1 MSDFATELDAS
12 EFPRRQPAPGDAACD
27 AIDSPI
33 GKIAWL
39 SRPVRLIII
48 CGILLIGAVMAAT
61 GGLLL
66 NLRDRDLAESE
77 RRLNGLALVLAEQID
92 RNLQSI
98 EVLQNAVIER
108 MRSLGIASAEDL
120 EREMSGFDTH
130 QRFKD
135 RISALPHIDSL
146 VLTDAQGRLINFSR
160 SWPIPSVKVPDQD
173 PSVAFQSDPR
183 LTFYVGPPLRGP
195 ASGSWIVLVA
205 RKFTGPNGE
214 FLGVV
219 TGAMELAYFE
229 KMFEAVATSPNES
242 IALFRRDG
250 TLLVR
255 YPRQETAVGQSFSM
269 SRVFSDALSQSDHDT
284 IRQASTI
291 DGKERVISAR
301 ALGHFPIVVTVATT
315 VDGALA
321 NWRNGAVAMTGM
333 ALIIAIVISGV
344 VVVCVWLVEKKF
356 REQYFQRDMALG
368 NMSQGLIM
376 FNSAAQLVVCNDR
389 YRQMY
394 NLPRDLAKPG
404 CLVLDLLEY
413 RAASGTFSADPDK
426 YISDLKATI
435 AQGRT
440 TSQEVKTGD
449 GRTISVVH
457 QPIAGGGWVTTHE
470 DVTERKRGEE
480 RLRHTQKFL
489 DTVIEHV
496 PVPILVKDM
505 PSSSDDASQC
515 RYSLINRACEELFGV
530 SRAQMIGKTVEE
542 VYPKERA
549 EFVLAEAN
557 NTLRSHQPTVVRDHE
572 IQTLGKGTRLV
583 AAKSIAVRGDDG
595 KVQYLLTVLDDMTE
609 RRRTEQ
615 RIAHMAHYDN
625 LTDLPNRAAFNEYFA
640 ATLDRAAKS
649 SEQCAILIVDVDHF
663 KEANDTYGH
672 AVGDALLREAAR
684 RMQAVTAGAFLARIG
699 GDEFTLIVTGGAQ
712 PAAAAALAERLLA
725 TFEDDFEVEGCRLTL
740 DATIGGAVYPTDGAD
755 AKTLMVNADIAL
767 YRAKADARGEL
778 LFFKPQMGT
787 QLQERRA
794 LELDLRS
801 AVERDELFLHYQP
814 QKTMSGETVG
824 FEALVRWQCQKR
836 GMVSPGQFI
845 PIAEESNLIVEI
857 GEWVLREAC
866 REAAS
871 WPNPLT
877 IAVNVSPVQFR
888 QGDLPGLVHSAL
900 LETGLAPA
908 RLELEI
914 TEGVLIDDFSR
925 AVSILARLK
934 SLGVRIALDDFGT
947 GYSSLSYLHSFSFDK
962 IKIDRAFIGD
972 LESSRHSMAIVRAV
986 IDLGHN
992 LDVPVLAEG
1001 VETDAQHA
1009 SLVRE
1014 GCDEVQGYL
1023 TGRPLLITDYA
1034 ELVGHREMAQPK
1046 YAMADQHKIP

>member
-1 MSDFATELDAS
+1 MHVSDT
-12 EFPRRQPAPGDAACD
+12 
-27 AIDSPI
+27 SPI
-33 GKIAWL
+33 PKVAWL

-48 CGILLIGAVMAAT
+48 CGIVLIGAVMAAT

-92 RNLQSI
+92 RNFQSI
-98 EVLQNAVIER
+98 ELIQTAVIER
-108 MRSLGIASAEDL
+108 MQNLGIATAEDL
-120 EREMSGFDTH
+120 ERQMSGHDTH

-135 RISALPHIDSL
+135 RVSASPHIDAL
-146 VLTDAQGRLINFSR
+146 ALTDSDGKLINSSR
-160 SWPIPSVKVPDQD
+160 AWPISRMGTFEELSETFKAD
-173 PSVAFQSDPR
+173 PN
-183 LTFYVGPPLRGP
+183 LTSFVSNPLRSPVTGN
-195 ASGSWIVLVA
+195 WIVPIA
-205 RKFTGPNGE
+205 RKFTGPSGKL
-214 FLGVV
+214 LGMMLGIIDVQQ
-219 TGAMELAYFE
+219 FE
-229 KMFEAVATSPNES
+229 QDFKGIAIAPSGSV
-242 IALFRRDG
+242 ALFRRDG

-255 YPRQETAVGQSFSM
+255 YPRHEVSIGQPVSHSGLFAHVLSQADHGTIRQIGAFDGM
-269 SRVFSDALSQSDHDT
+269 ERLISGRSLAHYPVVVVVTTSVADALS
-284 IRQASTI
+284 
-291 DGKERVISAR
+291 
-301 ALGHFPIVVTVATT
+301 
-315 VDGALA
+315 
-321 NWRNGAVAMTGM
+321 NWRSGIIAMIGM
-333 ALIIAIVISGV
+333 ALIIGMVIGGV
-344 VVVCVWLVEKKF
+344 VLVCVWLVGKKF
-356 REQYFQRDMALG
+356 REQNIQRDIALS

-376 FNSAAQLVVCNDR
+376 FNSAAQLVVCNDC

-394 NLPRDLAKPG
+394 NFPLDLVKPG
-404 CLVLDLLEY
+404 CSIFELLNY
-413 RAASGTFSADPDK
+413 RVANGTFSADPEK
-426 YISDLKATI
+426 YVGDLKATI
-435 AQGRT
+435 AQGKT
-440 TSQEVKTGD
+440 ASQEVKTGD

-470 DVTERKRGEE
+470 DVTEYKLAEE
-480 RLRHTQKFL
+480 QLRRTQKFL
-489 DTVIEHV
+489 DTVVEHV

-505 PSSSDDASQC
+505 PSSANDARQC

-530 SRAQMIGKTVEE
+530 SRAQIIGKTVDE

-549 EFVLAEAN
+549 EFVIAEAN

-572 IQTLGKGTRLV
+572 IHTSGNGTRFV
-583 AAKSIAVRGDDG
+583 SAKSIAVRGDDG

-615 RIAHMAHYDN
+615 RIAHMAHYDH
-625 LTDLPNRAAFNEYFA
+625 LTDLPNRAAFNECFA

-649 SEQCAILIVDVDHF
+649 GEQFAILSVDVDHF
-663 KEANDTYGH
+663 KEANDSYGH
-672 AVGDALLREAAR
+672 AVGDALLREVAR
-684 RMQAVTAGAFLARIG
+684 RMQAAAAGAFLARIG
-699 GDEFTLIVTGGAQ
+699 GDEFTLIVMDGAH
-712 PAAAAALAERLLA
+712 PDAAAKLAERLVA
-725 TFEDDFEVEGCRLTL
+725 AFEDEFEVEGCQLTL
-740 DATIGGAVYPTDGAD
+740 DATIGAAVYPTDGTD
-755 AKTLMVNADIAL
+755 AKTLMINADVAL
-767 YRAKADARGEL
+767 YRAKAEARGSV
-778 LFFKPQMGT
+778 LFFEPEMSVK
-787 QLQERRA
+787 LQERRA

-801 AVERDELFLHYQP
+801 AIERDELFLHYQP
-814 QKTMSGETVG
+814 QKAMSGEVLG

-836 GMVSPGQFI
+836 GMVSPGVFI

-857 GEWVLREAC
+857 GERVLREAC

-877 IAVNVSPVQFR
+877 IAINISPIQFR
-888 QGDLPGLVHSAL
+888 QGDLPRFVHSVL

-947 GYSSLSYLHSFSFDK
+947 GYSSLSYLHSFAFDK

-986 IDLGHN
+986 IGLGHS
-992 LDVPVLAEG
+992 LDVPILAEG

-1009 SLVRE
+1009 ALVRE

-1023 TGRPLLITDYA
+1023 TGRPLPIADYA

-1046 YAMADQHKIP
+1046 YAMAD

>member
-1 MSDFATELDAS
+1 MTDLATQLDAS
-12 EFPRRQPAPGDAACD
+12 ERHRRQPAPGDAACVAD
-27 AIDSPI
+27 DSPN

-39 SRPVRLIII
+39 SRPVQLIII

-61 GGLLL
+61 GALLL
-66 NLRDRDLAESE
+66 DLRDRDLAESE
-77 RRLNGLALVLAEQID
+77 RRLNGLGLVLAEQID
-92 RNLQSI
+92 RNFQSI
-98 EVLQNAVIER
+98 EVIQTAVIER

-120 EREMSGFDTH
+120 ERQMSGYDTH
-130 QRFKD
+130 QRFRD
-135 RISALPHIDSL
+135 RISALPHISAL
-146 VLTDAQGRLINFSR
+146 VLTDARGKLINFSR
-160 SWPIPSVKVPDQD
+160 SWPIPSVKIPDQD
-173 PSVAFQSDPR
+173 PSVAFESDPR
-183 LTFYVGPPLRGP
+183 LTFYVGAPLRAPTTGN
-195 ASGSWIVLVA
+195 WVVLVA

-219 TGAMELAYFE
+219 TGVMELAYFE
-229 KMFEAVATSPNES
+229 QMFEAIATSPNES
-242 IALFRRDG
+242 ISLFRRDG
-250 TLLVR
+250 TLLAR
-255 YPRQETAVGQSFSM
+255 YPRQAPAVGQSFSM
-269 SRVFSDALSQSDHDT
+269 SSVFTDALSQSGHDT
-284 IRQASTI
+284 FRRTGAI
-291 DGKERVISAR
+291 DGKERLISAR
-301 ALGHFPIVVTVATT
+301 GLGHFPIVVSVTTT
-315 VDGALA
+315 VDGALV
-321 NWRNGAVAMTGM
+321 NWRRQTIVMIGM
-333 ALIIAIVISGV
+333 ALVIGIVISGV
-344 VVVCVWLVEKKF
+344 VVVCVWLVGKRF
-356 REQYFQRDMALG
+356 REQYFQRDIALS

-394 NLPRDLAKPG
+394 YLPRDLAKPG
-404 CLVLDLLEY
+404 CSVIDLLNY
-413 RAASGTFSADPDK
+413 RVANGTFSADPAK
-426 YISDLKATI
+426 YVGDLKATI
-435 AQGRT
+435 ARGKT
-440 TSQEVKTGD
+440 ANLEVMTGD

-470 DVTERKRGEE
+470 DVTERKLAEE
-480 RLRHTQKFL
+480 RLRRTQKFL
-489 DTVIEHV
+489 DTVVEHV

-505 PSSSDDASQC
+505 PSSSDDASRC
-515 RYSLINRACEELFGV
+515 RYSLINRAGEELFGI
-530 SRAQMIGKTVEE
+530 SRAQMIGKTVDE
-542 VYPKERA
+542 VYPKEQA

-572 IQTLGKGTRLV
+572 IQTFGKGTRLV
-583 AAKSIAVRGDDG
+583 TAKSIAVRGDDG

-625 LTDLPNRAAFNEYFA
+625 LTDLPNRAAFNECFA
-640 ATLDRAAKS
+640 STLDRAAKS
-649 SEQCAILIVDVDHF
+649 GEQFAILSVDVDHF
-663 KEANDTYGH
+663 KEANDSYGH
-672 AVGDALLREAAR
+672 AVGDALLREVAR
-684 RMQAVTAGAFLARIG
+684 RMQAAAAGAFLARIG
-699 GDEFTLIVTGGAQ
+699 GDEFTLIVMDGAQ
-712 PAAAAALAERLLA
+712 PGAAAKIAERLLA
-725 TFEDDFEVEGCRLTL
+725 TFEDEFEVEGYRLML
-740 DATIGGAVYPTDGAD
+740 DATIGGAVYPTDGTD
-755 AKTLMVNADIAL
+755 AKTLMINADVAL
-767 YRAKADARGEL
+767 YRAKAKARGSV
-778 LFFKPQMGT
+778 LFFEPQMGT
-787 QLQERRA
+787 RSQERRA

-801 AVERDELFLHYQP
+801 AVERDELLLHYQP
-814 QKTMSGETVG
+814 QKTMSGEAIG
-824 FEALVRWQCQKR
+824 FEALVRWQCRKR
-836 GMVSPGQFI
+836 GMVPPGVFI

-857 GEWVLREAC
+857 GERVLREAC
-866 REAAS
+866 SEAAL

-888 QGDLPGLVHSAL
+888 QGDLPGLVHSVL

-1009 SLVRE
+1009 SLMRE

-1023 TGRPLLITDYA
+1023 TGRPLPIADYA
-1034 ELVGHREMAQPK
+1034 ELVGHRELAQPK
-1046 YAMADQHKIP
+1046 CAMAGG